1 MKNLYLPSMNFKK
14 KIVPFFKTKVSGLS
28 LLEVLTV
35 LIIIGLTSLV
45 VVRNLSPTVNNVKKK
60 EAKIQLTLIHTF
72 QQTYFMEFT
81 KYANDLDEIGYAQ
94 RPLTTEDGD
103 ANYKI
108 ELLDASVNGYK
119 ARATAVVDFNQNGV
133 MDVWEIDQTGK
144 VVNTVKD

>member
-1 MKNLYLPSMNFKK
+1 MHIQNKMAA
-14 KIVPFFKTKVSGLS
+14 FFRTKVSGLS

-45 VVRNLSPTVNNVKKK
+45 VVRNLSPTVNKVKKK
-60 EAKIQLTLIHTF
+60 EAKIQLTLIQTF

-81 KYANDLDEIGYAQ
+81 KYTGDLDELGYAQ
-94 RPLTTEDGD
+94 RPLSTNGGD

-108 ELLDASVNGYK
+108 EIVDASVSGYK
-119 ARATAVVDFNQNGV
+119 ARATAVVDFNQNGT

-144 VVNTVKD
+144 VTNTVKD

>member
-1 MKNLYLPSMNFKK
+1 MNIQK
-14 KIVPFFKTKVSGLS
+14 KISTIFRKKVSGLS

-45 VVRNLSPTVNNVKKK
+45 VVRNLSPTVNNVRKK
-60 EAKIQLTLIHTF
+60 EAQFQLKLIHTF

-81 KYANDLDEIGYAQ
+81 KYSGDLEEIGYAQ
-94 RPLTTEDGD
+94 RLLSTEGGD

-108 ELLDASVNGYK
+108 ELVDASINGFK

-133 MDVWEIDQTGK
+133 MDVWEIDQSGK